1 MNTIKQDQY
10 WIAHSNAHRLVQK
23 GGGFD
28 SQLGKLFFQADLHNA
43 TKLVNAFPEKFLEIG
58 DGPI

>member
-1 MNTIKQDQY
+1 MKTIQQEQY
-10 WIAHSNAHRLVQK
+10 WIAHSNAQRLIQS
-23 GGGFD
+23 GGGFN
-28 SQLGKLFFQADLHNA
+28 SQLGKLFFKADLHNA